1 MEKQREQDFL
11 DRLVIFL
18 AKRDGIDK
26 LVKTLQ
32 YTGKL
37 SHWHLS
43 RRSKRSSVP
52 NLATRAKAL
61 EVSCGLARKAFRL
74 GRWLSGLNNLRAPAP
89 NLPFLALA
97 ILANAGEMVYFFFD
111 HFTWLSRIGVLD
123 PSLAPRF
130 SLVSASG
137 EAFGYVFFVIAD
149 AILIAQGVRE
159 ERRLALEL
167 QAMVRSRDTKLG
179 DESSK
184 LGGQIQAKRVAIA
197 AIRVKRVMSAMA
209 IAANVADFVIALAD
223 IEPNPFVTHAVTLG
237 ISGLVSA
244 WAGWYRN
251 WPSS

>member
-130 SLVSASG
+130 SLVSSSG

-167 QAMVRSRDTKLG
+167 QAM
-179 DESSK
+179 
-184 LGGQIQAKRVAIA
+184 IQAKRVAIT

>member
-167 QAMVRSRDTKLG
+167 QAM
-179 DESSK
+179 
-184 LGGQIQAKRVAIA
+184 IQAKRVAIA